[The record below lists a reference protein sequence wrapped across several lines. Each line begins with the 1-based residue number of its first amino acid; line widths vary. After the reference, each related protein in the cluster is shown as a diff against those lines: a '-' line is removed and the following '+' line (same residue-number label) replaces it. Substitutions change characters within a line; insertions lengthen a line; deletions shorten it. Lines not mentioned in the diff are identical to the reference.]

1 MTPAQ
6 LKTFWGLVRR
16 YQRDQGL
23 DKEDAE
29 YCARDHIEAVSGQ
42 RSTKDLSEIQ
52 ANDVIRRLSQALD
65 AGQFVDG
72 KLDTARDPAALP
84 TQNQL
89 DMLER
94 LRKAMKWERA
104 QFQRFCLNHASCK
117 RAWPQTRAQANALV
131 EALKDMVTRQTK
143 PDPKAIRAHK
153 EELLTRQFEL
163 PLTPFERAFLRKV
176 EKARMTALQKL
187 KLEEIYAK
195 RVGGGQCA

>member
-6 LKTFWGLVRR
+6 LKAFWGLVLQFRR
-16 YQRDQGL
+16 NTGL

-42 RSTKDLSEIQ
+42 RSTKDLSDAQ
-52 ANDVIRRLSQALD
+52 ANEVLRRLARAIEEGQQVD
-65 AGQFVDG
+65 A

-94 LRKAMKWERA
+94 LRKAMPWDRA
-104 QFQRFCLNHASCK
+104 RFQQFCLNHPSCK
-117 RAWPQTRAQANALV
+117 RGWPQTRAQANALV
-131 EALKDMVTRQTK
+131 EALKDMVIRQTK

-153 EELLTRQFEL
+153 EELLTRQADL

-195 RVGGGQCA
+195 RIGGG